1 MTRARV
7 GQSRPQLLLSIISGT
22 LIFSVSFSAS
32 TRSAE
37 ARLSCRPEP
46 GPGRVLCELEVEAPG
61 GRVLP
66 WADALVV
73 SSPAHA
79 PPLRSRYGPT
89 HAAART
95 ESRLRLPIALAAVRA
110 GRGQLE
116 VDARRVTCRSDG
128 SVCVSEVS
136 RVVALVEVGVEPP

>member
-1 MTRARV
+1 M
-7 GQSRPQLLLSIISGT
+7 LSILAGILT
-22 LIFSVSFSAS
+22 FSVGISAS

-37 ARLSCRPEP
+37 ARLTCRPEP
-46 GPGRVLCELEVEAPG
+46 GPGRVLCELEVEAPS

-79 PPLRSRYGPT
+79 QPLRSRYGPT

-95 ESRLRLPIALAAVRA
+95 ESRLRLPIALAAVRT

-116 VDARRVTCRSDG
+116 VDARRVTCRPDG
-128 SVCVSEVS
+128 SACVSEVS
-136 RVVALVEVGVEPP
+136 RAVALVEVGVEVP